1 MPESVSNAVFLSYAS
16 QDAEVVRRIAEAL
29 RAAGV
34 EVWFD
39 QNELVGGDA
48 WDTKIR
54 RQIKECALFLP
65 IISANT
71 QARLEGYFRL
81 EWKLATQRMHT
92 MAEAKPFLLP
102 LVIDATRDPEAHVPE
117 EFRSVQWTRLT
128 DAVTTPKFVEQ
139 VKRLLAPPSAPAPRE
154 RPTMPSAPAVQK
166 KSAARGWTWAAAAT
180 AAVLVLG
187 AATFFFTRKPAAPA
201 AVTAPAGEK
210 SAATD
215 KSIAVLPF
223 VNMSADKD
231 NEFLSDG
238 ITEEILNA
246 LAKVPGLRVP
256 ARTSSFVFKG
266 KTDDIK
272 KIGDLLSVKTV
283 LEGSVQRAGNQ
294 LKVTAQLIKVA
305 DGYHV
310 WSETYVQEMTNIF
323 TIEETI
329 ARKIVEHFKVTLA
342 GASASKQRSDNVEAY
357 ELVLRGKFHTE
368 QQTES
373 DLNQAIVYFQRA
385 LEKQPDY
392 PLAYASLA
400 YAYVMIH
407 YRAYV
412 SPVENTPKIRAAVAK
427 TLELDDSRAEGHY
440 VLAMQLFFVD
450 RDWSAAEWEFKR
462 AIELN
467 PGLML
472 ARTNYSYLL
481 ASQGRVAEASSEA
494 ATAAALDPL
503 SVDAN
508 WCLGWAAYWSGNNEG
523 ALATGRKLL
532 GLAPDFFASHYFMG
546 WILFRIGKQAEGIA
560 QMEEARRIAPAPE
573 VLGALGKWYGRAGRR
588 AEAQRVLDE
597 LLTSAKQRYIPS
609 LAIANVYD
617 GLGDIEQCNAGY
629 VKAITEREG
638 RTVFAKISS
647 DDITRANPHF
657 PEWMKQLG
665 LDK

>member
-1 MPESVSNAVFLSYAS
+1 MSDRVPAAVFLSYAS
-16 QDAEVVRRIAEAL
+16 QDAEAVRRIAEAL
-29 RAAGV
+29 RTAGV

-81 EWKLATQRMHT
+81 EWKLATQRMQT

-102 LVIDATRDPEAHVPE
+102 LVIDATRDAEAHVPE
-117 EFRSVQWTRLT
+117 EFRGVQWTRLP
-128 DAVTTPKFVEQ
+128 DAVATPKFVEQ
-139 VKRLLAPPSAPAPRE
+139 VKRLLAPPSAPVSRE
-154 RPTMPSAPAVQK
+154 RPANPPAPVIPPKPAG
-166 KSAARGWTWAAAAT
+166 RGWIGAVAAV
-180 AAVLVLG
+180 VLVLG
-187 AATFFFTRKPAAPA
+187 VAAFLFTRKSAAPA
-201 AVTAPAGEK
+201 AAASFAGEK
-210 SAATD
+210 SSAAE
-215 KSIAVLPF
+215 KSVAVLPF

-272 KIGDLLSVKTV
+272 KIGDLLGVKTV

-294 LKVTAQLIKVA
+294 LKVTAQLINVA
-305 DGYHV
+305 DGYHL

-329 ARKIVEHFKVTLA
+329 ARNIVEHFKVTLA
-342 GASASKQRSDNVEAY
+342 GASAPKQRSDNVEAY

-368 QQTES
+368 KMTES
-373 DLNQAIVYFQRA
+373 ELNQAVVYFQRA

-392 PLAYASLA
+392 PLAHGALA
-400 YAYVMIH
+400 YAYLMLH

-412 SPVENTPKIRAAVAK
+412 SPVENTPRLRAAVAK
-427 TLELDDSRAEGHY
+427 TLELDDSLADGHFA
-440 VLAMQLFFVD
+440 LATLLFYVD
-450 RDWSAAEWEFKR
+450 RDWSAAEREFKR

-467 PGLML
+467 PALVL
-472 ARTNYSYLL
+472 AHTNYAFTL
-481 ASQGRVAEASSEA
+481 ASRGRLAEACNEA
-494 ATAAALDPL
+494 AKAAALDPL
-503 SVDAN
+503 SADAN
-508 WCLGWAAYWSGNNEG
+508 WCVGWAAFWSGNNEG
-523 ALATGRKLL
+523 ALAAGGKLL
-532 GLAPDFFASHYFMG
+532 GIAPDIFTSHYFMG
-546 WILFRIGKQAEGIA
+546 YVLFRFGKQAEGIA

-573 VLGALGKWYGRAGRR
+573 VLGVLGKWYGRAGRR

-597 LLTSAKQRYIPS
+597 LLASAKQRYIPS

-617 GLGDIEQCNAGY
+617 GLGDIEQCNAYY

-638 RTVFAKISS
+638 RTVFANISN

-657 PEWMKQLG
+657 PEWIKLLG